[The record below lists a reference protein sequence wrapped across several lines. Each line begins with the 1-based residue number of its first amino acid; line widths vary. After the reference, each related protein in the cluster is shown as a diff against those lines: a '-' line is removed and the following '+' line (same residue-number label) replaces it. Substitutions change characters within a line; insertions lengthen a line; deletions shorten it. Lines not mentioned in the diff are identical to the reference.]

1 MNYKHFGE
9 LLKDIRK
16 SKDIS
21 LEQLADNICS
31 VRQLCRIENGENNP
45 SLYILHNFSKKLN
58 IDLQE
63 YYRIYFT
70 SGSFEAY
77 HTRSKINQLIRDNDL
92 DQLKMLIDNVENGSE
107 FKIGENRQYILYGK
121 ALCISY
127 IEKNYLLS
135 NEYLSEG
142 LTIED
147 PSFNINTI
155 KDKIYSN
162 VGLTMLNLLASNYS
176 KIGESNL
183 SFTIFENVFS
193 VLENHI
199 FTSPFTMYRSL
210 DFEKKLYQSSANN
223 LSFLYMNKSQY
234 KLALEYV
241 DKGIKFSKKHN
252 YMRFL
257 PELLAQ
263 KARLLYKMDIQDES
277 YEAFKDCLSLY
288 RLLREDDS
296 IKALE
301 DEIKNTFR

>member
-77 HTRSKINQLIRDNDL
+77 HIRSRINQLVRENKL
-92 DQLKMLIDNVENGSE
+92 DELKILLDEVENGKE
-107 FKIGENRQYILYGK
+107 FSRGENRQYILYGR

-127 IEKNYLLS
+127 IEKNYILS
-135 NEYLSEG
+135 NEYLTEG
-142 LTIED
+142 LIIED
-147 PSFNINTI
+147 PSFNIDTI

-162 VGLTMLNLLASNYS
+162 VGLTMLNLLAFNYS
-176 KIGESNL
+176 NMDSNTL
-183 SFTIFENVFS
+183 SLTIFENVFS

-241 DKGIKFSKKHN
+241 EKGIKFSKKHN
-252 YMRFL
+252 YMRFF

-263 KARLLYKMDIQDES
+263 KARLLYKMGIQEES
-277 YEAFKDCLSLY
+277 YEVFKDCLSLY
-288 RLLREDDS
+288 RLLREDS
-296 IKALE
+296 SLKALE
-301 DEIKNTFR
+301 DEIKNTFK